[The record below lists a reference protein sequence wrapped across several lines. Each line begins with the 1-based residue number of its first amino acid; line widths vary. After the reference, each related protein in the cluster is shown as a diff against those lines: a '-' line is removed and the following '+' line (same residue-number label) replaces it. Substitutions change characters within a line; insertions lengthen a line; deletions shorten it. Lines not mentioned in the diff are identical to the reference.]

1 MEPFLKQAARHYFA
15 TWDISSYCFVF
26 PNRRAVAFFRK
37 YLGEEVARA
46 GKPLVA
52 PLTYAMNEFFYEVA
66 GRTMTDRVTL
76 LLKLYESYKA
86 VNPSPETLDEFI
98 FWGGVLLSD
107 FDDVDKYLADP
118 SHLFTNVSDFKK
130 LQDSYQYLSESQLK
144 AIEQFAGHFRT
155 GGKYKDEFRKIWDIL
170 LPLYEDFNARLE
182 VEGMS
187 YEGMVYRRLAERL
200 EHESAC
206 DILSESFPS
215 TVKFVFVGLNAL
227 NDCEKRLLTKLRNAS
242 LAEFCWDYSSTM
254 IRDPHNKS
262 SFFLESNV
270 ADYPQ
275 AFIPDAGEELPV
287 PEINVLSVPSSVGQA
302 KQLPEILGR
311 LGAVGIETA
320 VVLPDESLLLPV
332 LNSIPEHIRDIN
344 VTMGYSIGGSELW
357 SLMNDIAS
365 LQMHLR
371 EKDGKWFFYHRQ
383 VWSIFS
389 NSVFKSVLDEEGKG
403 VVSRIR
409 SSAKYY
415 IPQEDFCGDP
425 LLEMVFSPVP
435 VSPDTASEQ
444 TPVLLG
450 TYQQEILS
458 YLAERLKDEEG
469 MAIEIE
475 FAKEYWLSIG
485 RLKACRPSILP
496 ATYFKLLGQLSSG
509 ISVPFLGEPLKG
521 LQIMGP
527 LETRALDFENLV
539 VLSCNEGV
547 FPRRSVASSFIP
559 PELRKGFDLPTYEY
573 QDAMWAYYFYRM
585 IQRARRVWL
594 LFDSRTEISRSGEES
609 RFIKQLEL
617 HFGVSLGRYVAKA
630 DIERR
635 DDSDS
640 VPKTEEHL
648 ATIRGKYLSA
658 SAIQNY
664 ISCPAKF
671 YYHTVCGL
679 KADEEVAESLD
690 ASMLGTVFHETV
702 EEIYR
707 TRDGKVTAAY
717 LKSMFKD
724 AEGIRNRVRRHIMD
738 ALHSFEVTG
747 RNIIFEEL
755 VCRYV
760 RKVLEQD
767 IALMKSYGT
776 DEIRILGLE
785 LERYSEMGGFKFK
798 GVIDRLD
805 SLVDNEV
812 RVVDYKTGRLDEEK
826 VGMQLFLYDKFIG
839 CDAAVKGKTLV
850 NSVYHLASMFVSPV
864 ENAVPDDDFWEG
876 MQARLDIVL
885 AELAD
890 LSVDFKRC
898 EDGDTCKWCDFKMIC
913 GR

>member
-1 MEPFLKQAARHYFA
+1 MNPFLRQVARHYY
-15 TWDISSYCFVF
+15 TIGDISSYCFVF

-37 YLGEEVARA
+37 YLGEEVAIA
-46 GKPLVA
+46 GKPVVA
-52 PLTYAMNEFFYEVA
+52 PLMYAMNEFFYEVA
-66 GRTMTDRVTL
+66 GCTMTDRVTL

-86 VNPSPETLDEFI
+86 VNTSPETLDEFI

-118 SHLFTNVSDFKK
+118 SLLFTNVSDFKK
-130 LQDSYQYLSESQLK
+130 LQDIYQYLNENQLK

-170 LPLYEDFNARLE
+170 YPLYGDFNSRLE
-182 VEGMS
+182 AEGMS
-187 YEGMVYRRLAERL
+187 YEGMVYRKLARRL
-200 EHESAC
+200 ETESAC
-206 DILSESFPS
+206 DILAESFPS
-215 TVKFVFVGLNAL
+215 TKKYVFVGLNAL
-227 NDCEKRLLTKLRNAS
+227 NECEKRLLTKLRNAS
-242 LAEFCWDYSSTM
+242 LAEFCWDYSSSM

-262 SFFLESNV
+262 SLFLESNV
-270 ADYPQ
+270 VDYPQ
-275 AFIPDAGEELPV
+275 AFAPDAGEELPV

-311 LGAVGIETA
+311 IGAGGIETA

-344 VTMGYSIGGSELW
+344 VTMGYPISGSELW

-389 NSVFKSVLDEEGKG
+389 NSVFKSVLDGEGKG
-403 VVSRIR
+403 IVSRIR

-415 IPQEDFCGDP
+415 IPQEDFRGEP
-425 LLEMVFSPVP
+425 LLEMIFSPVP
-435 VSPDTASEQ
+435 VSAETASEQ
-444 TPVLLG
+444 TPVLMG
-450 TYQQEILS
+450 SYQQGILS
-458 YLAERLKDEEG
+458 YLAERLKDKDG

-485 RLKACRPSILP
+485 RLKVCRPSILP

-539 VLSCNEGV
+539 VLNCNEGV

-585 IQRARRVWL
+585 IQRARKVWL

-617 HFGVSLGRYVAKA
+617 HFGVRLKRYVAKA

-635 DDSDS
+635 EDSDS

-648 ATIRGKYLSA
+648 SIVRGKYLSA

-671 YYHTVCGL
+671 YYYTVCGL

-690 ASMLGTVFHETV
+690 APMLGTVFHRTV

-707 TRDGKVTAAY
+707 TKDGKVTRAWLSSV
-717 LKSMFKD
+717 LKDSS
-724 AEGIRNRVRRHIMD
+724 AVREKVRKNIMD

-776 DEIRILGLE
+776 EEIHILGLE
-785 LERYSEMGGFKFK
+785 LERYSKIGGFKFK

-805 SLVDNEV
+805 SLTDNEV
-812 RVVDYKTGRLDEEK
+812 RVVDYKTGKLDDEK
-826 VGMQLFLYDKFIG
+826 VGMQLFLYDKLMG
-839 CDAAVKGKTLV
+839 NDAAVKGRTLV

-864 ENAVPDDDFWEG
+864 ENTVPDEDFREG
-876 MQARLDIVL
+876 MQERLDSVL

-890 LSVDFKRC
+890 PTVGFSRC
-898 EDGDTCKWCDFKMIC
+898 SDEDTCKWCDFKMIC